1 MHVLDA
7 TSLSRSPVAGWG
19 KKPGLLRAC
28 AAASVLLLSR
38 QARPGAE
45 PDRPG
50 RRPTSFV
57 LAPAPARACIYRSPH
72 RHHRSVG
79 ARPRLSKQ
87 DWPKTPRPHEL
98 IGSISVR
105 SYACMH
111 RTHGDG
117 SWMVLQSLRALSCSR
132 RARPRRGAGRPPPRR
147 APPPPPPPPP
157 QV

>member
-28 AAASVLLLSR
+28 AAASVLCR

-57 LAPAPARACIYRSPH
+57 LAPAPAPARACIYRSPH

-105 SYACMH
+105 SYARMH
-111 RTHGDG
+111 RTHAWGWIMDG
-117 SWMVLQSLRALSCSR
+117 PAEPACFELFASRAPKVRS
-132 RARPRRGAGRPPPRR
+132 PPPRSEGAGTNQGR
-147 APPPPPPPPP
+147 
-157 QV
+157 